1 MLALN
6 LPPYPYKIK
15 QSGGKLFI
23 FDVLRHKYVFL
34 TPEEWVRQHLVHYLT
49 GHHGYPKALMRT
61 ETGLKYNTLYRR
73 SDLLVYDPAG
83 NPFLLAECKDVSVP
97 LTAEVLAQAAAY
109 NHVLRAPYVL
119 LTNGLLTCCL
129 AAGPAA
135 EWLGEVPPY
144 PRAS

>member
-97 LTAEVLAQAAAY
+97 LTAEVLAQAAA
-109 NHVLRAPYVL
+109 LARALPPRQEL
-119 LTNGLLTCCL
+119 
-129 AAGPAA
+129 P
-135 EWLGEVPPY
+135 LGEDQPIARGAASAQR
-144 PRAS
+144 RAFSTPAS